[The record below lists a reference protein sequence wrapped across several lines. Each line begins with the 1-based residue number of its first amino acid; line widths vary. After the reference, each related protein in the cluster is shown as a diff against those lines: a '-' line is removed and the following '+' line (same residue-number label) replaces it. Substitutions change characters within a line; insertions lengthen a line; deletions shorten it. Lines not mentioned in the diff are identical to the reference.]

1 MIALNVHSNVNVYF
15 NISDALIGVH
25 CTHGVNRTGYLIC
38 RYLIEKLDWDPQK
51 AIDGKVINSI
61 REKDS
66 SLDSSHFELKPQWY
80 FLFTILKA
88 DKKFF
93 NHSQLIFCFI
103 IFKAE
108 KMFYSIS
115 ELQLSNCLWDCDLTN
130 HKDKITELIHKQ

>member
-1 MIALNVHSNVNVYF
+1 M
-15 NISDALIGVH
+15 
-25 CTHGVNRTGYLIC
+25 
-38 RYLIEKLDWDPQK
+38 
-51 AIDGKVINSI
+51 
-61 REKDS
+61 DS
-66 SLDSSHFELKPQWY
+66 SLDSSLFELKPQWY
-80 FLFTILKA
+80 FLLTILKA
-88 DKKFF
+88 YKKFF